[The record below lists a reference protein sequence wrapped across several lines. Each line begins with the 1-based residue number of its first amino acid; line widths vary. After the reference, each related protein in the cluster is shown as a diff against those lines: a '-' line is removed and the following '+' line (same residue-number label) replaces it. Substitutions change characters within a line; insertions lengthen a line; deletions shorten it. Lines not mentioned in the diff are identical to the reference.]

1 MFERVRPLGHLVVFG
16 LLLGLLALVPIA
28 AGAQTKTEVEKTEAA
43 KEHAY
48 QDLLAANQAVGEAI
62 FELEGIELELGDL
75 SYTIVRLDR
84 TIEEFDQRVAE
95 LRANAQEVVIEAYT
109 SSANGLVTAA
119 FSAASIQDLITSQ
132 TLIDSAANKDL
143 AALDLLSA
151 VNREN
156 DRLKLEIAI
165 KQAEVE
171 VLEAEQAVLVDK
183 LAAARESADA
193 VFHTADSEYRDA
205 YNRYQR
211 ELRRLAA
218 LRAAQQSGGGK
229 GLPPDSTAG
238 VVCPVGGNTWFIDTW
253 GAARP
258 GGRTHKG
265 VDMSATLGTPLV
277 AMYSGSIRLNWH
289 STGGRQVYL
298 TGDDGNFYYYAHL
311 SGYPAGLGSGQ
322 RVNKGQTI
330 GFVGTTG
337 NATTAHLHLGLGV
350 IGGSLVNPYPTVRGV
365 C

>member
-1 MFERVRPLGHLVVFG
+1 
-16 LLLGLLALVPIA
+16 
-28 AGAQTKTEVEKTEAA
+28 
-43 KEHAY
+43 
-48 QDLLAANQAVGEAI
+48 
-62 FELEGIELELGDL
+62 
-75 SYTIVRLDR
+75 
-84 TIEEFDQRVAE
+84 
-95 LRANAQEVVIEAYT
+95 
-109 SSANGLVTAA
+109 
-119 FSAASIQDLITSQ
+119 
-132 TLIDSAANKDL
+132 LIDSAATKDL

-156 DRLKLEIAI
+156 DRLKLDIAI
-165 KQAEVE
+165 KRAEVE
-171 VLEAEQAVLVDK
+171 VLEAEQAALVEK

-193 VFHTADSEYRDA
+193 VFHSADAEYKDA

-229 GLPPDSTAG
+229 GLPADSTAG

-298 TGDDGNFYYYAHL
+298 TADDGNFYYYAHL
-311 SGYPAGLGSGQ
+311 SGYPAGLGNGQ

-350 IGGSLVNPYPTVRGV
+350 VGGGLVNPYPTVRRV